1 MKSGSRRAA
10 LDTLISLSD
19 VVLMTE
25 EEAVE
30 VTGLA
35 DPQAAAEAVL
45 ARPNCKT
52 EWCVVK
58 LGGEGALLV
67 TKTPQV
73 EVYRA
78 GAFKVGGAA
87 AAAAAPTSVLAA
99 EVAKGKALV
108 YQQQLVACMRVLS
121 V

>member
-67 TKTPQV
+67 TKSPQV

-78 GAFKVGGAA
+78 GAFKVRGAA
-87 AAAAAPTSVLAA
+87 AAAVPTSVLAA

-108 YQQQLVACMRVLS
+108 
-121 V
+121 